1 MTVLGGSSVG
11 ISKFEL
17 KTFHLD
23 KVEERF
29 ESLRTLL
36 K

>member
-1 MTVLGGSSVG
+1 MTVLGRSFVG
-11 ISKFEL
+11 ICEFEL
-17 KTFHLD
+17 KTFYLE
-23 KVEERF
+23 KLEECF